1 VFKGFGVL
9 PQQAHKGKMS
19 DICPACNFSTVYIP
33 LRVLPANPE
42 NPQKEKAIKLQA
54 IHLPYGSI
62 FSFYITFKIL
72 NFCYATIF

>member
-1 VFKGFGVL
+1 MKRNQSGIHPNPSLFFFSKNGSFPVHPLKGSF
-9 PQQAHKGKMS
+9 
-19 DICPACNFSTVYIP
+19 
-33 LRVLPANPE
+33 ANPE